1 MRILA
6 SSVLATLALFALA
19 CFDRTQPPTPTPSP
33 TGTTTAAAPTKTLV
47 IEKVVVDETPQS
59 GTWLM
64 CFMANAEGGSSA
76 TFNVP
81 NRTYSG
87 DGITIDMNIEIPN
100 VTDGQKINFRKYLDD
115 DQADVCGNAAEDKSN
130 GDFRVSSAG
139 SQHYSFDN
147 WEYTVFWRTK

>member
-1 MRILA
+1 MRTTA
-6 SSVLATLALFALA
+6 SSFLIALVLFTLA
-19 CFDRTQPPTPTPSP
+19 CNGRTQPGAPTPTPTSAP
-33 TGTTTAAAPTKTLV
+33 AAPPTKTLV

-100 VTDGQKINFRKYLDD
+100 VTDGQKISFRKYLDD

-130 GDFRVSSAG
+130 GEFRVSSSG